1 VTFRSRRFE
10 NTRFVRFRRGA
21 GLDPSQ
27 VEDRR
32 GMRGGLGGG
41 PIAFGG
47 GGLGLA
53 GLVIY
58 LLIQAFAGGGGLSG
72 PLANLDNETVAQQ
85 SPPSALGSECRTGA
99 DANRR
104 EDCRIVGVVDS
115 VQRYW
120 QDEFARSGRT
130 YTIAKTVFFTGST
143 DTGCGA
149 ASTDVGPFY
158 CPVDKHV
165 YIDLG
170 FFDEL
175 RSRFGA
181 RGGPFAEAY
190 VLAHEYGH
198 HVQDL
203 LGTLARARAGA
214 QGPESGSVRT
224 ELQADCFAG
233 VWAKHA
239 TETRFIVDLTQADI
253 ADALDAAASVGDDR
267 IQSETQGQ
275 VNPETWTHG
284 SANQRQ
290 HWFSAGY
297 AAGKPGACDT
307 FSGNI

>member
-1 VTFRSRRFE
+1 M
-10 NTRFVRFRRGA
+10 RFRRGV

-32 GMRGGLGGG
+32 GIRGGGI

-58 LLIQAFAGGGGLSG
+58 LLINAFAGGGGLSG
-72 PLANLDNETVAQQ
+72 PLGNLDNQTVAQQ
-85 SPPSALGSECRTGA
+85 SPSPELGSECRTGA

-104 EDCRIVGVVDS
+104 ADCRIVGVVDS
-115 VQRYW
+115 VQTYW
-120 QDEFARSGRT
+120 QQEFARRHRT

-143 DTGCGA
+143 NTGCGGA
-149 ASTDVGPFY
+149 TADVGPFY

-175 RSRFGA
+175 RTRFGA
-181 RGGPFAEAY
+181 QGGPFAEAY

-203 LGTLARARAGA
+203 LGILDRIGNDR
-214 QGPESGSVRT
+214 QGPESASVRS

-233 VWAKHA
+233 VWANHA
-239 TETRFIVDLTQADI
+239 VETGFIVDLTQADI
-253 ADALDAAASVGDDR
+253 ADGLDAAASVGDDR
-267 IQSETQGQ
+267 IQSEVQGQ
-275 VNPETWTHG
+275 VNRETWTHG
-284 SANQRQ
+284 SSTQRQ
-290 HWFSAGY
+290 HWFSVGY
-297 AAGKPGACDT
+297 KSGDLAACNT
-307 FSGNI
+307 FSGNV